1 MAAFISRLAYSFS
14 RNFFLGVVLVV
25 HSHRPKPH
33 RGGFTLIELL
43 VVIAIIAVL
52 IGLLLPAVQKVR
64 EAGYRT
70 QSLNNLHQIALAIHN
85 YHDSCG
91 HFPDYYG
98 YPYTWPYSDGT
109 ITGCYMFQLLP
120 FVEQDPVFK
129 ASYGP
134 LTYSYNYS
142 YTINGQS
149 YNYSGSFSY
158 GVNGYQA
165 QRTSGKIKTFVSP
178 LDPSTQ
184 GVDSPASYMANW
196 SVLSSYMNMGKVT
209 DGLSNT
215 IMVAE
220 GYSKCAET
228 FSYNYN
234 FGGFTENISESISST
249 RIWNYDPFNYSYSFT
264 ETYSST
270 PTSFTLSYTSNGN
283 SPPYYDYYGTYDSKT
298 QQYIPFQ
305 VKPQPS
311 NCDPYGAQATTFA
324 GVLVALADGSG
335 RTVSPGISL
344 ATWQAAG
351 TAQSGDILGSDW

>member
-1 MAAFISRLAYSFS
+1 
-14 RNFFLGVVLVV
+14 VV
-25 HSHRPKPH
+25 HSARPRPY
-33 RGGFTLIELL
+33 RSGFTLIELL

-64 EAGYRT
+64 EAAYRT
-70 QSLNNLHQIALAIHN
+70 QSLNNLHQIALGVHN

-98 YPYTWPYSDGT
+98 FPYTYPYSDGT
-109 ITGCYMFQLLP
+109 ITGSYMFQLLP

-129 ASYGP
+129 SSYGP
-134 LTYSYNYS
+134 LTFSENVQEN
-142 YTINGQS
+142 INGQQ
-149 YNYSGSFSY
+149 YNFNYNFNY

-165 QRTSGKIKTFVSP
+165 QRTKGKIKTFVSP

-184 GVDSPASYMANW
+184 GVDSPASYMANY
-196 SVLSSYMNMGKVT
+196 SVLTYYMNATKIT

-220 GYSKCAET
+220 GYSKCSET

-234 FGGFTENISESISST
+234 FGGFTESINESLSFA
-249 RIWNYDPFNYSYSFT
+249 RIWNFDPFAYTLNLT
-264 ETYSST
+264 LTYSST
-270 PTSFTLSYTSNGN
+270 PSSFTETFNETGF
-283 SPPYYDYYGTYDSKT
+283 SPPYYSYYGTFDSKT
-298 QQYIPFQ
+298 QQTIPFQ

-311 NCDPYGAQATTFA
+311 NCDPYGAQATTYA

-351 TAQSGDILGSDW
+351 TAQQGDVLGSDW